1 VVSAL
6 HAHLVFVTNYR
17 RGVLTAGHITY
28 QRDVFTKICQD
39 FSAGPVECNG
49 EDDHIHLLVECPP
62 KIPIVTLV
70 NSLKGVS
77 ARRLR
82 QRYQICT
89 HASTHDRLPT

>member
-1 VVSAL
+1 VVSAR
-6 HAHLVFVTNYR
+6 HAHPVFGTNYR

-39 FSAGPVECNG
+39 FGATPVECNG

-62 KIPIVTLV
+62 KIPITTLM
-70 NSLKGVS
+70 NSLKAAS

-82 QRYQICT
+82 QPYQIYT
-89 HASTHDRLPT
+89 HSEHP